1 MTDLIEQFVIK
12 VYGSVFGH
20 SLGVRDF
27 TFVVNNGKKDNLKN
41 ELVLA
46 TFVNRIFLNFAGN
59 DDVKSFFC
67 LVGAS

>member
-46 TFVNRIFLNFAGN
+46 TFVYLTFKNLA
-59 DDVKSFFC
+59 
-67 LVGAS
+67 